1 MKKESLG
8 EKDDDYREK
17 QTEKGLAR
25 RAAGRT
31 VRAGLDQPEVRTLT
45 VDGPLQGWGGDL
57 YKVLVSEWGT

>member
-31 VRAGLDQPEVRTLT
+31 VRAGLDQPEHSPLT
-45 VDGPLQGWGGDL
+45 DAARMGGIC
-57 YKVLVSEWGT
+57 TRC